1 MRHHSVVAVIVAHY
15 GIYRKALQEAGNI
28 YEPIIIVGGYDK
40 HIPFDGL
47 GDELNLYAKA
57 VIATGD
63 TGSKILE
70 AVTSSEKYIPGKVK
84 LISIDSFDEAVR
96 TASELAEEGD
106 IVLLSPACAAFDRF
120 KNFAERGRH
129 FKQLVREMQE

>member
-1 MRHHSVVAVIVAHY
+1 M
-15 GIYRKALQEAGNI
+15 
-28 YEPIIIVGGYDK
+28 D
-40 HIPFDGL
+40 
-47 GDELNLYAKA
+47 
-57 VIATGD
+57 
-63 TGSKILE
+63 
-70 AVTSSEKYIPGKVK
+70 AVTSSRHYTPGKVK
-84 LISIDSFDEAVR
+84 LVSIDSFDEAVR

>member
-1 MRHHSVVAVIVAHY
+1 M
-15 GIYRKALQEAGNI
+15 
-28 YEPIIIVGGYDK
+28 
-40 HIPFDGL
+40 
-47 GDELNLYAKA
+47 
-57 VIATGD
+57 
-63 TGSKILE
+63 
-70 AVTSSEKYIPGKVK
+70 K